1 MTILTNDDVA
11 KLAFIKKVDENGKVS
26 LVACPSDFKVGTA
39 ANVSDLTVTGNSAIA
54 GIISVDE
61 IKSTGDNT
69 DLKIHGSSTIT
80 DQLLLASAG
89 HVKINAPYNRP
100 DGGSQSLFYITATD
114 SHAICNLSGS
124 AGSEA
129 SWNFSTPDTSW
140 KIGLDNSPTIFDDG
154 FSIKTTNSADPEFYI
169 HTDGKI
175 GMHYDGIEAVPT
187 TAVLS
192 LGPGYDLDTGNF
204 TMLKFDMDRTWVFEQ
219 LGTGISSKLRLRNS
233 AGPNKDFIIQTEG
246 MTKFYNNPGATVKF
260 QIDNKTGDNDTF
272 GGTKNFNIDHP
283 FKPNYRLRHTSLE
296 GPLCDLIYRGKI
308 TLVDGEAMVDVDSC
322 FGMSTGTFV
331 ALTKNPQVFLQNTS
345 GWAPVRV
352 KSFSGAILTIESN
365 SSDNDEISWM
375 VVATRNDA
383 GVYQSHSTDENG
395 DLIVE
400 FEEPDDEDS
409 DE

>member
-1 MTILTNDDVA
+1 MTTLTNDDVT
-11 KLAFIKKVDENGKVS
+11 KLAFIKKVDENGNVS

-39 ANVSDLTVTGNSAIA
+39 ANISDLTVTGNSTVT

-89 HVKINAPYNRP
+89 NVKINAPYNRP
-100 DGGSQSLFYITATD
+100 DGGAQALFYITATD
-114 SHAICNLSGS
+114 SHAICNISGS

-129 SWNFSTPDTSW
+129 SWNFITPDTSW

-175 GMHYDGIEAVPT
+175 GMSSVGVVAVPT
-187 TAVLS
+187 
-192 LGPGYDLDTGNF
+192 LGDVTIGNGALADGDI
-204 TMLKFDMDRTWVFEQ
+204 MLTLNSDRAWSFQ
-219 LGTGISSKLRLRNS
+219 QDNNGSSAKMRFVS
-233 AGPNKDFIIQTEG
+233 HVGNKDFIIATTG
-246 MTKFYNNPGATVKF
+246 MTKFYSGTLNNAQSIKF
-260 QIDNKTGDNDTF
+260 EIDNETGDNNTY

-283 FKPNYRLRHTSLE
+283 TRPNYRLVHTSIE

-308 TLVDGEAMVDVDSC
+308 TLVDSEAVVDVDNC
-322 FGMSTGTFV
+322 FGMSVGTFS

-383 GVYQSHSTDENG
+383 GVYRSHSTDENG